1 MESFKIENLNFSFPN
16 GKSVL
21 KNIDFSVKRGEFITV
36 CGKSGS
42 GKTTLLRHLN
52 PILAPNGERSGNI
65 IFNGTD
71 IYSMPKREVCEKI
84 GFAGQNPEN
93 GIVTDKAWHELV
105 FAAESLGLDQNEIR
119 ARVAETS
126 SFLGIENIYYS
137 DTSKLSGGQ
146 KQLLK
151 LASVLVTRPEVI
163 ILDEPTSRLDPIASS
178 EFLRL
183 IKKINTETGITI
195 IMSEHRLDEALSVS
209 DRIAVMDGGR
219 LAVLDV
225 PEKAVQYPPL
235 FMSLPEFVKAYLCL
249 DDGKCP
255 LTVRDG
261 ADWIADFSKSHSFNN
276 EEIKDNESQG
286 EIAVKTD
293 GVWFRYEKNTED
305 VIKDLSLTVKKGEIY
320 AINGGNGAGKS
331 TLLSVLAGINK
342 PYRGKTI
349 ADGKTVLLP
358 QNPQLLFVKNTIYE
372 DFAEITKDEAQIK
385 EACEMC
391 GTGGLLS
398 SSIYDVSGGEQQRCA
413 LAKLLLTEP
422 DILLLDEPTKGLDGY
437 FKQMLADILL
447 MLKEKGKTIILV
459 SHDLDFCAEYAD
471 RCGLFFD
478 GRIVSENT
486 PHKFYADKS
495 FYTTSAHR
503 MSKGV
508 LKNAVTASDIVRAF
522 GGEMPTAP
530 KNASDEFEIPDL
542 KHKSLVAEEKN
553 KKNFAE
559 FLMYLIVVPLTVI
572 LGRYAFGD
580 RKYYF
585 ISLLI
590 IFEIFVPFAVKLERH
605 KPKAREITVLAVMC
619 AAAVAGRT
627 VFYAFPHLKAA
638 SAVIIVTGLCLGADC
653 GFITGAVTAFVSNMF
668 FGQGPWTPW
677 QMLAFGSVGYFAGAA
692 ARHIGKNKL
701 FVCMYGAAAVFVL
714 YGGIMNAAS
723 VLMAQN
729 APTAAMFLAAE
740 AVGASFDAVHAVS
753 TAVFLWIIVRP
764 VAEKLQ
770 KMKLKHGLYKSA

>member
-1 MESFKIENLNFSFPN
+1 MEVFKIENLNFSYPN

-21 KNIDFSVKRGEFITV
+21 KNIDFSIKRGEFITV

-42 GKTTLLRHLN
+42 GKTTLLKHLN
-52 PILAPNGERSGNI
+52 PILTPNGDRNGRVL
-65 IFNGTD
+65 FNGADTALLPRSE
-71 IYSMPKREVCEKI
+71 ICEKI
-84 GFAGQNPEN
+84 GFAGQNPES
-93 GIVTDKAWHELV
+93 GIVTDKVWHELV
-105 FAAESLGLDQNEIR
+105 FGAESLGMNQDEIR
-119 ARVAETS
+119 ARVAEIS
-126 SFLGIENIYYS
+126 SFLGIESIFYS
-137 DTSKLSGGQ
+137 DTSTLSGGQ

-195 IMSEHRLDEALSVS
+195 IMSEHRLDEALSLS
-209 DRIAVMDGGR
+209 DRLAVMDGGG
-219 LAVLDV
+219 LAELDV
-225 PEKAVQYPPL
+225 PEKAVKYPKL
-235 FMSLPEFVKAYLCL
+235 FMSLPEFVKAHICL
-249 DDGKCP
+249 DGGECP

-261 ADWIADFSKSHSFNN
+261 ADWLAAFSKSHSCDNK
-276 EEIKDNESQG
+276 EIIDNEPQG
-286 EIAVKTD
+286 DTALNAD
-293 GVWFRYEKNTED
+293 GVWFRYEKNSPD
-305 VIKDLSLTVKKGEIY
+305 IIKNLSLTVKKGEIY
-320 AINGGNGAGKS
+320 AINGGNGVGKS
-331 TLLSVLAGINK
+331 TLLSVLAGISRS
-342 PYRGKTI
+342 YRGKTY
-349 ADGKTVLLP
+349 ADGKIALLP
-358 QNPQLLFVKNTIYE
+358 QNPQLMFVKNTVYE
-372 DFAEITKDEAQIK
+372 DFREITKDEEKIKQI
-385 EACEMC
+385 CRIC
-391 GTGGLLS
+391 NTGELLS
-398 SSIYDVSGGEQQRCA
+398 SGIYDVSGGEQQRCA

-422 DILLLDEPTKGLDGY
+422 DILLLDEPTKGMDGH
-437 FKQMLADILL
+437 FKHIFSDILIN
-447 MLKEKGKTIILV
+447 LKKKGKTIIVV

-486 PHKFYADKS
+486 PHKFYADRN

-508 LKNAVTASDIVRAF
+508 LKNAITASDIVYAF
-522 GGEMPTAP
+522 GKELPSAP
-530 KNASDEFEIPDL
+530 KAETDGFMPPDL
-542 KHKSLVAEEKN
+542 KHKPLVEDNKSKKSLVD
-553 KKNFAE
+553 
-559 FLMYLIVVPLTVI
+559 FLMYFIAVPLTVI

-585 ISLLI
+585 TSLLI
-590 IFEIFVPFAVKLERH
+590 IFEIFIPFAVRLERR

-627 VFYAFPHLKAA
+627 VFYAFPHMKAA
-638 SAVIIVTGLCLGADC
+638 AAVITVTGLCLGADC
-653 GFITGAVTAFVSNMF
+653 GFIAGSVTAFVSNMF

-677 QMLAFGSVGYFAGAA
+677 QMLAFGAVGYFAGAA
-692 ARHIGKNKL
+692 ARYIGRNKL
-701 FVCMYGAAAVFVL
+701 FVSIYGAVSVFVL

-729 APTAAMFLAAE
+729 SPTAEMFIASE
-740 AVGASFDAVHAVS
+740 FVGAPFDAIHAVS

-770 KMKLKHGLYKSA
+770 KIKLKHGLYKTI